1 MKRLANPGGSETA
14 GKIHIDNLHFKICTI
29 NYISL
34 SALLVA
40 VLQVCSTLHSG
51 VTPYKNF
58 IRTTSSL
65 HVIVWYLS
73 LF

>member
-1 MKRLANPGGSETA
+1 MKRLANPGGSEKA
-14 GKIHIDNLHFKICTI
+14 GKISIDNLHFKICTI
-29 NYISL
+29 NYISI

-40 VLQVCSTLHSG
+40 VLHVCSTLCSG

-58 IRTTSSL
+58 IHTTSSL
-65 HVIVWYLS
+65 HVIVRYLS